1 VRVELRTEGGL
12 GAFPGLSGT
21 FACESQRL
29 AEDDARRL
37 AALVEASGLLAG
49 AAGVLGGAPAPI
61 ARRGADRR
69 RYVLTIQ
76 DGSLRQTVTAEDPL
90 TPALASLVA
99 FLRERQRAERAL
111 GRASGRRGQGDG
123 G

>member
-1 VRVELRTEGGL
+1 MRVELRTEGGL

-37 AALVEASGLLAG
+37 ATLVEASGLLAG
-49 AAGVLGGAPAPI
+49 AAGVLGAPAPI